1 MFIRQMTYL
10 VALGR
15 EKHFG
20 RAAEV
25 CNVTQSTLSAG
36 VKALERELD
45 MRLVVR
51 EPRFMG
57 FTPEGERVVEWAAQI
72 IADYKSL
79 RQDVEGLRGGLK
91 GTLRLGVIP
100 AALPQVARLTAPF
113 CARHRHVTVDI
124 QSMTSAEIQR
134 GLDKFELDAGLTYLE
149 NEPLS
154 NVRKM
159 PLYRERY
166 VFIVSRATP
175 LACRESISWSEAA
188 SENLCLL
195 NESMQN
201 RRVLNNAAALA
212 GLELKPTV
220 TSNSFLSVCSH
231 VSSGEWSS
239 IIPHTFSYI
248 FSGNEELAIID
259 LVDPVHGQA
268 VGLVCS
274 DRDPLPPLGRA
285 LLASAA
291 RLDPDSPIASNTASK
306 RFAAV

>member
-1 MFIRQMTYL
+1 MFMRQMTYL

-36 VKALERELD
+36 LKALERELD
-45 MRLVVR
+45 MRLVIR

-72 IADYKSL
+72 LADYESL
-79 RQDVEGLRGGLK
+79 RQDVEVFRGGLK

-100 AALPQVARLTAPF
+100 AAMPQVARLTAPF
-113 CARHRHVTVDI
+113 CAKHTGVNIDV
-124 QSMTSAEIQR
+124 QSITSAEIQR

-154 NVRKM
+154 HVRKT

-166 VFIVSRATP
+166 VFITSKSGPWGDSSSITWRA
-175 LACRESISWSEAA
+175 AA
-188 SENLCLL
+188 AENLCLL

-201 RRVLNNAAALA
+201 RRVLNNLA
-212 GLELKPTV
+212 HSLGLELTASV
-220 TSNSFLSVCSH
+220 TTNSFLGVCSH
-231 VSSGEWSS
+231 VCSGEWSS
-239 IIPHTFSYI
+239 IIPHTFAYI
-248 FSGNEELAIID
+248 FSGSEDLAMID
-259 LVDPVHGQA
+259 LVDPVHSQTIGVVA
-268 VGLVCS
+268 S
-274 DRDPLPPLGRA
+274 DRDPLPPLARA
-285 LLASAA
+285 LMNCAA
-291 RLDPDSPIASNTASK
+291 RLNFASLIDGGAPV
-306 RFAAV
+306 FA